1 LLHTPNGLFA
11 RVLSYIPPATP
22 MVMVLRL
29 STGSDI
35 WIVEILASVALLAV
49 GVLATIW
56 FAGKLFRTGILM
68 YGKRPGPKEILRW
81 LVER

>member
-1 LLHTPNGLFA
+1 M
-11 RVLSYIPPATP
+11 LSYIPPATP

-35 WIVEILASVALLAV
+35 WIGEIIGSVALLAV

-56 FAGKLFRTGILM
+56 FAAKLFRTGILM
-68 YGKRPGPKEILRW
+68 YGKRPTPKQILRW
-81 LVER
+81 LIEK